1 MLKAGVSVP
10 LGVCHRLG
18 TWPCAPTQKLSQ
30 PHTFYGGFIMY
41 TYDELLI
48 SSPSP
53 LFGQWEGGG
62 SNFQAPNRDVVS
74 LVTSAPP
81 PHSGD
86 HQGSSH

>member
-1 MLKAGVSVP
+1 
-10 LGVCHRLG
+10 
-18 TWPCAPTQKLSQ
+18 
-30 PHTFYGGFIMY
+30 MY

-81 PHSGD
+81 PIQETTKGHLIRIKDTPLTQDIPGD
-86 HQGSSH
+86 S